1 MISTYQFQVSKYEN
15 KKLSKMLD
23 PLGKNN
29 QFTFL
34 TRLRVIAET
43 WRAQYRSI
51 YAHSFSPTLPI
62 SFSFFFFGI
71 VHPSKEE
78 ISYKRADR

>member
-1 MISTYQFQVSKYEN
+1 MISTYQFQVSKHEN

-34 TRLRVIAET
+34 TTLRVIVET

-51 YAHSFSPTLPI
+51 YAHSFSPPLPI
-62 SFSFFFFGI
+62 TFSNLFFGI

-78 ISYKRADR
+78 ISYKRAE

>member
-1 MISTYQFQVSKYEN
+1 
-15 KKLSKMLD
+15 MLE

-43 WRAQYRSI
+43 WRAQSRSI

-62 SFSFFFFGI
+62 TFSNLFL
-71 VHPSKEE
+71 
-78 ISYKRADR
+78 A